1 MIRPRIR
8 QVVPHIRQN
17 GPENSP
23 RIAEGSR
30 RSMPPRPSASTD
42 TFTIAPITPQIERP
56 RSVGGTNDVNTSP
69 EENRSLDE
77 ERTGA
82 EIATAAL
89 GRNRRAGQAPFYTGL
104 CLRTW
109 DTPNV
114 DITDF

>member
-1 MIRPRIR
+1 
-8 QVVPHIRQN
+8 
-17 GPENSP
+17 
-23 RIAEGSR
+23 
-30 RSMPPRPSASTD
+30 MPPRPSASTD

-56 RSVGGTNDVNTSP
+56 RSVGGTNDINTSP